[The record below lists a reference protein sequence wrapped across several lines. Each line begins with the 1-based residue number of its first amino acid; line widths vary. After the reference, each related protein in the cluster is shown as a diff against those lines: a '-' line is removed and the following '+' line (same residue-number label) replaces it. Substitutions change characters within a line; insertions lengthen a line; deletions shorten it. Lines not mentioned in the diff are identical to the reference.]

1 MKRILSSLLA
11 AFPLLLLGQNTEDWI
26 SSPGIIGTIVLLILV
41 LALAVIIF
49 AARASSFLK
58 TPSDLHAALCGLRGT
73 KTASISKLFK
83 HKAAIGLSGQ
93 TLVIP

>member
-26 SSPGIIGTIVLLILV
+26 SSPGIIGTIVLRILV

-58 TPSDLHAALCGLRGT
+58 TPSGLWPTWDNNSEHQRALQ
-73 KTASISKLFK
+73 A
-83 HKAAIGLSGQ
+83 
-93 TLVIP
+93 